1 MKKMYEEVKV
11 ILKKSQEEMKKY
23 ADRSKEM
30 KKLMKRFMKPYKI
43 EKIISDNMMKLELLK
58 EVGEN
63 LNKIERERRAS
74 SFRGRTLMRVLSWYA
89 WTFIFYVDFI
99 FILSIF
105 ILIFCFFFYFIS
117 WTMKRHVTMVTW
129 QDLISIEHCGKN

>member
-1 MKKMYEEVKV
+1 MYEEVKV

-74 SFRGRTLMRVLSWYA
+74 SFRGRTLMRVLS
-89 WTFIFYVDFI
+89 
-99 FILSIF
+99 
-105 ILIFCFFFYFIS
+105 
-117 WTMKRHVTMVTW
+117 
-129 QDLISIEHCGKN
+129 

>member
-1 MKKMYEEVKV
+1 MYEEVKV

-30 KKLMKRFMKPYKI
+30 KKLMKRFIKPYKI

-63 LNKIERERRAS
+63 LNKIERKRRAS
-74 SFRGRTLMRVLSWYA
+74 SFRGRTLMRVLS
-89 WTFIFYVDFI
+89 
-99 FILSIF
+99 
-105 ILIFCFFFYFIS
+105 
-117 WTMKRHVTMVTW
+117 
-129 QDLISIEHCGKN
+129 

>member
-43 EKIISDNMMKLELLK
+43 EKIISDNMMKLELLVLIK
-58 EVGEN
+58 MYPVVNVSRIALYQKQIKRQKKISPSLVERSREEEYEIEN
-63 LNKIERERRAS
+63 ILNRRDVK
-74 SFRGRTLMRVLSWYA
+74 G
-89 WTFIFYVDFI
+89 
-99 FILSIF
+99 
-105 ILIFCFFFYFIS
+105 
-117 WTMKRHVTMVTW
+117 
-129 QDLISIEHCGKN
+129 N